1 MKSFQIFL
9 IAVVVLAAAVY
20 FTAGRANRPKGVS
33 AMKLEALADAAEKGN
48 PEAALEAAVR
58 YGFGIRGVKEDWKE
72 SYVWA
77 SQAAKE
83 GNEDALAA
91 KAEMEVRG
99 LGAMEEGQAAV
110 DQISALAAGG
120 NAGALYAVGFGKM
133 MSENAPTRREGAAQI
148 RAAADKG
155 LPRAQYLL
163 GLLMLKGDPDAGID
177 KNEAEGARLIEKAA
191 KGEPDALA
199 AIGLC
204 YLKGI
209 GVPSDSLEAYTWLA
223 VAAEENDRWQKAKTE
238 AASGISGEAER
249 DALPAVTFTRREY
262 GPGKYHPNLAAHAAE
277 YKRPFSGFPGE

>member
-72 SYVWA
+72 AYVWA

-99 LGAMEEGQAAV
+99 AGRHGRGTGRSGSDIRSGRRRQCRSAV
-110 DQISALAAGG
+110 CGG
-120 NAGALYAVGFGKM
+120 
-133 MSENAPTRREGAAQI
+133 I
-148 RAAADKG
+148 R
-155 LPRAQYLL
+155 
-163 GLLMLKGDPDAGID
+163 
-177 KNEAEGARLIEKAA
+177 
-191 KGEPDALA
+191 
-199 AIGLC
+199 
-204 YLKGI
+204 
-209 GVPSDSLEAYTWLA
+209 
-223 VAAEENDRWQKAKTE
+223 ENDVWKRSYTA
-238 AASGISGEAER
+238 
-249 DALPAVTFTRREY
+249 RRSRADQ
-262 GPGKYHPNLAAHAAE
+262 GCS
-277 YKRPFSGFPGE
+277 R